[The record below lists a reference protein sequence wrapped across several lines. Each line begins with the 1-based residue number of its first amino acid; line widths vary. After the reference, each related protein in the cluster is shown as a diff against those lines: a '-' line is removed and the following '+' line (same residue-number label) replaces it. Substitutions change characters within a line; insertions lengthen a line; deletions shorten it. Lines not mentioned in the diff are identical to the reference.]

1 MTYTK
6 LINSINSKV
15 NVIYDDLL
23 SLSIIINNNYT
34 NYYNNL
40 LNYKIDIFWY
50 ILLTKYLNDVNKI
63 IIHTKKNK
71 DILNDEI
78 KELINIC
85 RENINIDDVN
95 EYLNN
100 SSDDELY
107 DILKLCVTF
116 SINNVDIT
124 KFTKTLTFNIMK
136 NSYDYDKLLLNKITY
151 SNKGVDDD
159 VIKDTTFIKNTNKI
173 SEKYDTY
180 NTDVVSYD
188 IFNNYVNNYY
198 SDFETDKE
206 LEYNERTTV
215 ISQKENNEYNIYL
228 IYALLHNKSKFIEQ
242 PIYNF
247 LNL

>member
-1 MTYTK
+1 MAYIK
-6 LINSINSKV
+6 LIESINTKV

-23 SLSIIINNNYT
+23 NLSIIINNNYT
-34 NYYNNL
+34 NYYSNL

-78 KELINIC
+78 KELINTC

-159 VIKDTTFIKNTNKI
+159 VIKDTTFIKNTNKV
-173 SEKYDTY
+173 SEKHDTY

-206 LEYNERTTV
+206 IEYNERTTV

>member
-6 LINSINSKV
+6 LIKSINSKV

-78 KELINIC
+78 KELINTC

-206 LEYNERTTV
+206 IDYNEKTTV
-215 ISQKENNEYNIYL
+215 ISQKENN
-228 IYALLHNKSKFIEQ
+228 
-242 PIYNF
+242 
-247 LNL
+247 